1 MNCVI
6 YFPYRCVQDETLT
19 VYPSNQTSFNFAVE
33 AFMFTGNY
41 YQVTKTYQHKQKY
54 SKSNYVLNSTVYVL
68 YVPQFS

>member
-41 YQVTKTYQHKQKY
+41 YQVTMHKTEH
-54 SKSNYVLNSTVYVL
+54 
-68 YVPQFS
+68 